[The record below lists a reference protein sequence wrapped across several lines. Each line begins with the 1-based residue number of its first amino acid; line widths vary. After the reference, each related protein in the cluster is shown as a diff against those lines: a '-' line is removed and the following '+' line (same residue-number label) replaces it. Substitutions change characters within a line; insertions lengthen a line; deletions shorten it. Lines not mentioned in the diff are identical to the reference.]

1 MNAAVDPVT
10 TPTIRIIDSHTAGEP
25 TRVVVAGAPDL
36 GAGSMAERLAQLRE
50 RHDWLRTALVCE
62 PRGAEWM
69 VGAVLQK
76 PIDSSCVAGVIFFNN
91 AGYLGMCGHGT
102 IGVVETL
109 RYQRAIGP
117 GWHRLETPVGIV
129 RARLDESGE
138 VAVENVPCRRTRRD
152 VEVTLPNGEVVVG
165 DVAWGGNWFFLT
177 SVGGLLRMQDVD
189 ELTAQTKAIRRAI
202 ESAGIV
208 GDDGA
213 PIDHIELV
221 GPPEN
226 PRMADAR
233 NFVLCPGG
241 LYDRSP
247 CGTGLSA
254 KLACLAADGLLKPGE
269 VWRQESII
277 GSLFAGAYQ
286 LTPAGIVPTITGR
299 AFVNGECTL
308 VIDPQDPFRYGMPS
322 IAGTNE

>member
-1 MNAAVDPVT
+1 MNTGGAPGSM
-10 TPTIRIIDSHTAGEP
+10 PTIRIIDSHTAGEP
-25 TRVVVAGAPDL
+25 TRVVVAGAPNL
-36 GAGSMAERLAQLRE
+36 GAGSMAERLLHMRE
-50 RHDWLRTALVCE
+50 RHDWLRTALACE

-76 PIDSSCVAGVIFFNN
+76 PVDSTCAAGVIFFNN

-109 RYQRAIGP
+109 RYQGALGP
-117 GWHRLETPVGIV
+117 GWHRLETPVGII

-138 VAVENVPCRRTRRD
+138 VAVENVPCRRARRD
-152 VEVTLPNGEVVVG
+152 VEVTLPNGEAVVG

-177 SVGGLLRMQDVD
+177 KVDGLLRMQDVD
-189 ELTAQTKAIRRAI
+189 ELTAQSKAIRRAI

-221 GPPEN
+221 GPP
-226 PRMADAR
+226 RDSQTADAR

-241 LYDRSP
+241 VYDRSP

-254 KLACLAADGLLKPGE
+254 KLACLAADGLLAPGE

-277 GSLFAGAYQ
+277 GSLFTGAYQ
-286 LTPAGIVPTITGR
+286 PTPAGIVPTITGR
-299 AFVNGECTL
+299 AYINGECTL
-308 VIDPQDPFRYGMPS
+308 VIDPQDPFRYGMPPS
-322 IAGTNE
+322 AETKE

>member
-1 MNAAVDPVT
+1 
-10 TPTIRIIDSHTAGEP
+10 
-25 TRVVVAGAPDL
+25 
-36 GAGSMAERLAQLRE
+36 MAERLALMRE

-76 PIDSSCVAGVIFFNN
+76 PVDSSCAVGVIFFNN

-109 RYQRAIGP
+109 RYQGAICP
-117 GWHRLETPVGIV
+117 GWRRLETPVGIV

-138 VAVENVPCRRTRRD
+138 VAVENVPCRRTLHNID
-152 VEVTLPNGEVVVG
+152 LTLPNGEVVSG

-177 SVGGLLRMQDVD
+177 NVRALLHMRDVE
-189 ELTAQTKAIRRAI
+189 ELTARTKAIRRAL
-202 ESAGIV
+202 EAAGVV

-213 PIDHIELV
+213 PVDHIELV
-221 GPPEN
+221 GPPQDSQ
-226 PRMADAR
+226 AAHAR
-233 NFVLCPGG
+233 SFVLCPGG

-254 KLACLAADGLLKPGE
+254 KLACLAADGQLRPGE

-277 GSLFAGAYQ
+277 GSLFTGSYQ
-286 LTPAGIVPTITGR
+286 STPLGIVPTIVGR
-299 AFVNGECTL
+299 AFVNGEWML
-308 VIDPQDPFRYGMPS
+308 LIDPEDPFHHGMAPN
-322 IAGTNE
+322 AGAGM